1 MPYNVVKITITFIKG
16 HYKAMNMLMIIN
28 TCKIKQ
34 ILNKNCHR
42 MLYSKQLLN
51 FKIIIRPTLIRANF
65 LKIAMDIN
73 LKSK

>member
-51 FKIIIRPTLIRANF
+51 FKIIIRPTSRVKF
-65 LKIAMDIN
+65 LKNAMDIN
-73 LKSK
+73 LNSK